1 MNTKRTMSQALHASN
16 LGAEALAFVAAGA
29 PTPPA
34 SEPDPEF
41 SDTPL
46 VNADRATPP
55 PMPAPPNCVVS
66 PLPAER
72 RGPVSIT
79 VRLPAELP
87 PALLRETMERRLR
100 GERPCTQQEIVA
112 QALREW
118 LERNGGRR

>member
-1 MNTKRTMSQALHASN
+1 MNTKRTMSQALHANS
-16 LGAEALAFVAAGA
+16 LGADALAFVAAGSA
-29 PTPPA
+29 TTASSAETENSSAAVMETHTPT
-34 SEPDPEF
+34 
-41 SDTPL
+41 L
-46 VNADRATPP
+46 P

-79 VRLPAELP
+79 VRLPPELP

-118 LERNGGRR
+118 LERNAGRR

>member
-16 LGAEALAFVAAGA
+16 LGSEAMAFVAAGA
-29 PTPPA
+29 ATPPA
-34 SEPDPEF
+34 SEPEPEF
-41 SDTPL
+41 RDTPSI
-46 VNADRATPP
+46 NAGRSTPP
-55 PMPAPPNCVVS
+55 PMPAPPNFVTS

-87 PALLRETMERRLR
+87 TALLRETMERRLR

-118 LERNGGRR
+118 LERNAGRR